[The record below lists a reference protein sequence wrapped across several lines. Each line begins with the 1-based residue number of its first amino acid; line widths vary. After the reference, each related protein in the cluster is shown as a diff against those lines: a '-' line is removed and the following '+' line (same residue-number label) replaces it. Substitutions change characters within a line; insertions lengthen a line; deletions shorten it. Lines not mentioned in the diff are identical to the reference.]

1 MIANNPTYSSEMIK
15 RAKSASVVAFIL
27 NGFTLGSLIARIPD
41 LKFAL
46 KLSNS
51 QVGLSLLFVAVGVFL
66 ALKPAG
72 LLCAKYG
79 SRPIIL
85 LGTFLI
91 AVSVS
96 AVAFSNSL
104 WSLRIALFLIGYC
117 TATHDIGMNA
127 HAVTLEKYSESRLM
141 GFLHANFSIGTFCGA
156 IVGGLFSQFAVS
168 VFWQELMLA
177 ALALLLIIILWS
189 KYLPAKS
196 DIHLNER
203 LDKKNQKSPMIFWI
217 LGFLGL
223 SAAMGEGAVGDWGGV
238 LARESFNATPFISTI
253 PYIAYCATMVIGRLS
268 CDRLA
273 NRFGPSNVIR
283 AGGFISGFGMLIGLS
298 VGQVAGV
305 IFGWFCVGL
314 GLSIVMPLVFS
325 AAGQLAHDKYSGQIA
340 PSVAVARVSGTAYFG
355 FMVGPP
361 LIGFL
366 SELVTLRWAMLLVV
380 FLSCILLFGGKY
392 AKSK

>member
-1 MIANNPTYSSEMIK
+1 MSASNPTYSSALIK
-15 RAKSASVVAFIL
+15 RAKGACVIAFIL

-41 LKFAL
+41 LKFTL
-46 KLSNS
+46 NLSNS

-72 LLCAKYG
+72 MLCAKYG

-85 LGTFLI
+85 LGTLFI
-91 AVSVS
+91 ALAVT
-96 AVAFSNSL
+96 AVAFSSSL
-104 WSLRIALFLIGYC
+104 WTLRLSLFLIGYC

-127 HAVTLEKYSESRLM
+127 HAVTLEKYSGTRLM

-156 IVGGLFSQFAVS
+156 ILGGVFSQFEVS
-168 VFWQELMLA
+168 VFKQESI
-177 ALALLLIIILWS
+177 LALLVLFSILILWNQ
-189 KYLPAKS
+189 YLPANS

-203 LDKKNQKSPMIFWI
+203 LDKKNHRSPIIFWI
-217 LGFLGL
+217 LGFLGM
-223 SAAMGEGAVGDWGGV
+223 SAAMGEGAAGDWGGV
-238 LARESFNATPFISTI
+238 LARESFNASPFISTI

-273 NRFGPSNVIR
+273 NRFGASNVIS
-283 AGGFISGFGMLIGLS
+283 AGGFVSGFGMLIGLL

-325 AAGQLAHDKYSGQIA
+325 AAGELAHSNYPGQIA

-361 LIGFL
+361 VIGFL
-366 SELVTLRWAMLLVV
+366 SELVTLRWAMSLVV
-380 FLSCILLFGGKY
+380 LLSCVLLFGGKY
-392 AKSK
+392 ARTD

>member
-1 MIANNPTYSSEMIK
+1 MSATNPTYSSALIK
-15 RAKSASVVAFIL
+15 RAKGACVIAFIL
-27 NGFTLGSLIARIPD
+27 NGFSLGSLIARIPD

-46 KLSNS
+46 NLSNS

-72 LLCAKYG
+72 MLCAKYG

-85 LGTFLI
+85 LGTLLI
-91 AVSVS
+91 AFAVT

-104 WSLRIALFLIGYC
+104 WTLRISLFLIGYC

-127 HAVTLEKYSESRLM
+127 HAVTLEKCSGSRLM

-156 IVGGLFSQFAVS
+156 MVGGAFSQFEVS
-168 VFWQELMLA
+168 VFIQELVVA
-177 ALALLLIIILWS
+177 VIALILILILWNQ
-189 KYLPAKS
+189 YLPSKA
-196 DIHLNER
+196 DIHLIEKM
-203 LDKKNQKSPMIFWI
+203 DMKNQKSPMIFWI

-223 SAAMGEGAVGDWGGV
+223 SAAMGEGAAGDWGGV

-273 NRFGPSNVIR
+273 NKFGPSKVIS
-283 AGGFISGFGMLIGLS
+283 AGGFISGIGMLIGLL

-325 AAGQLAHDKYSGQIA
+325 AAGQLAHSNYPGQIA

-361 LIGFL
+361 VIGFL

-380 FLSCILLFGGKY
+380 LLSSILLFGGKY
-392 AKSK
+392 AKTD

>member
-1 MIANNPTYSSEMIK
+1 MIANNPNYSPTLIR
-15 RAKSASVVAFIL
+15 RAKSASVIAFLL

-41 LKFAL
+41 LKYSL
-46 KLSNS
+46 NLSNS
-51 QVGLSLLFVAVGVFL
+51 EVGLSLLFVAVGVFL
-66 ALKPAG
+66 AIKPAG
-72 LLCAKYG
+72 MLCAKFG

-91 AVSVS
+91 AVAVS

-104 WSLRIALFLIGYC
+104 WSFRLALFLIGYC

-141 GFLHANFSIGTFCGA
+141 GFLHANFSIGTFGGA
-156 IVGGLFSQFAVS
+156 IVGGIFSQIKVS
-168 VFWQELMLA
+168 VLVQELLV
-177 ALALLLIIILWS
+177 ALLAIFLIISLWNQ
-189 KYLPAKS
+189 YLPAVS
-196 DIHLNER
+196 DIHVSER
-203 LDKKNQKSPMIFWI
+203 SDKKSQKSPMIFWI
-217 LGFLGL
+217 LGLLGL

-253 PYIAYCATMVIGRLS
+253 PYISYCATMVIGRLS

-273 NRFGPSNVIR
+273 NRFGASNVIQ
-283 AGGFISGFGMLIGLS
+283 AGGFISAFGMLIGLIL
-298 VGQVAGV
+298 GNVAGV

-325 AAGQLAHDKYSGQIA
+325 AAGQIAHDKYPGQIA

-380 FLSCILLFGGKY
+380 LLSCFLLFGGKY

>member
-1 MIANNPTYSSEMIK
+1 
-15 RAKSASVVAFIL
+15 
-27 NGFTLGSLIARIPD
+27 
-41 LKFAL
+41 
-46 KLSNS
+46 
-51 QVGLSLLFVAVGVFL
+51 
-66 ALKPAG
+66 
-72 LLCAKYG
+72 
-79 SRPIIL
+79 
-85 LGTFLI
+85 
-91 AVSVS
+91 
-96 AVAFSNSL
+96 
-104 WSLRIALFLIGYC
+104 
-117 TATHDIGMNA
+117 
-127 HAVTLEKYSESRLM
+127 
-141 GFLHANFSIGTFCGA
+141 
-156 IVGGLFSQFAVS
+156 
-168 VFWQELMLA
+168 
-177 ALALLLIIILWS
+177 
-189 KYLPAKS
+189 
-196 DIHLNER
+196 
-203 LDKKNQKSPMIFWI
+203 MIFWI

-238 LARESFNATPFISTI
+238 LTRESFNATPFISTV

-273 NRFGPSNVIR
+273 NRFGSSTVIR
-283 AGGFISGFGMLIGLS
+283 AGGFISGFGMLIGLL

-380 FLSCILLFGGKY
+380 FLSCIQLFGGKY
-392 AKSK
+392 AKTE